1 MTEILNLVLVFFMF
15 TYWLFIPPI
24 FLGVMYFLWR
34 KRKSKKRRWIIAAVS
49 LVGVVVMAWYG
60 FGRVVYY
67 DWQVKKMCAIDGG
80 ITVYETVELP
90 AEMFNQYANR
100 NWILPDKAKAKPS
113 DEYFYEREMVYY
125 HRSDPQVTRQQTLI
139 IRRSDGKVLGEYI
152 HYGRGGGDLPGPWEG
167 SYFLC
172 PGPTNG
178 NNFENSIFVKGDEK

>member
-1 MTEILNLVLVFFMF
+1 MYEICRHDPYGV
-15 TYWLFIPPI
+15 PI

-90 AEMFNQYANR
+90 AEMF
-100 NWILPDKAKAKPS
+100 
-113 DEYFYEREMVYY
+113 
-125 HRSDPQVTRQQTLI
+125 
-139 IRRSDGKVLGEYI
+139 
-152 HYGRGGGDLPGPWEG
+152 
-167 SYFLC
+167 
-172 PGPTNG
+172 
-178 NNFENSIFVKGDEK
+178 